1 MKVSYVVGHTTVE
14 LDDEMKSSITYTKD
28 RVWVSQASP
37 DEPKGYKRI
46 RLTRELVKLIKE
58 VDLR

>member
-1 MKVSYVVGHTTVE
+1 MKVSYMVGHTTVE

-28 RVWVSQASP
+28 RVWVSQDSP
-37 DEPKGYKRI
+37 GEPKGYESI

-58 VDLR
+58 IDLR

>member
-28 RVWVSQASP
+28 RVWVSQDSP
-37 DEPKGYKRI
+37 DEPKGYESI
-46 RLTRELVKLIKE
+46 RLTKDLVKLIKE
-58 VDLR
+58 IDLR

>member
-1 MKVSYVVGHTTVE
+1 MNVSYMAGHTTVE

-28 RVWVSQASP
+28 RVWVSQDSP
-37 DEPKGYKRI
+37 DEPKGYESI

-58 VDLR
+58 IDLR

>member
-1 MKVSYVVGHTTVE
+1 MNVSYIAGHTTVE

-28 RVWVSQASP
+28 RVWVSQDSP
-37 DEPKGYKRI
+37 DEPKGYESI

-58 VDLR
+58 IDLR